1 MKVKNIL
8 KKLEKRKNIKKVI
21 KILEKIELLY
31 LIEAYVIINYL
42 VNSTSLR

>member
-42 VNSTSLR
+42 INSTLLR

>member
-21 KILEKIELLY
+21 KILGKIKLLY
-31 LIEAYVIINYL
+31 LIEACVIINC
-42 VNSTSLR
+42 